1 MHAFHQGPPGTGK
14 TTVLMGLLS
23 AFFHY
28 KNSTNS
34 TKKIMICAP
43 SNTAIDEII
52 NRIYQNG
59 LTVLGNRKPKVVRIG
74 ILNPN
79 TTNDVK

>member
-1 MHAFHQGPPGTGK
+1 
-14 TTVLMGLLS
+14 
-23 AFFHY
+23 
-28 KNSTNS
+28 
-34 TKKIMICAP
+34 MICAP